1 MASAQTIVR
10 PDASPAVAGNVRVT
24 PAANATVTLPFIQTV
39 ELSNDAGNRLAHAIW
54 FTNGRDGAIQLLH
67 LEVEP
72 AERRRGVGTK
82 LFGML
87 KKEAD
92 LFFRSRGQRL
102 RRVFLNA
109 AHRDDIVFRGW
120 LTKQGFHPT
129 NTMTN
134 VLKQQDAM
142 IYLLGCD

>member
-1 MASAQTIVR
+1 MPTKLTLQAKPTAAAGHVRLTPPAGATTTLPLVQTIELLN
-10 PDASPAVAGNVRVT
+10 DSGGRV
-24 PAANATVTLPFIQTV
+24 
-39 ELSNDAGNRLAHAIW
+39 AHAIW
-54 FTNGRDGAIQLLH
+54 FTTGRDGQIQLLH
-67 LEVEP
+67 VEVEP
-72 AERRRGVGTK
+72 AERRRGAGTK
-82 LFGML
+82 LFGLL

-102 RRVFLNA
+102 RRVFLHA

-134 VLKQQDAM
+134 VLVKQDLM
-142 IYLLGCD
+142 VYLLGCD

>member
-1 MASAQTIVR
+1 MNQIIVISG
-10 PDASPAVAGNVRVT
+10 PPGAGKTSV
-24 PAANATVTLPFIQTV
+24 ANALCERFDRMLHV
-39 ELSNDAGNRLAHAIW
+39 EVDAK
-54 FTNGRDGAIQLLH
+54 
-67 LEVEP
+67 
-72 AERRRGVGTK
+72 ERRRGVGTK
-82 LFGML
+82 LFTLMR
-87 KKEAD
+87 KEAD

-102 RRVFLNA
+102 RRIFCYA

-134 VLKQQDAM
+134 VLKKQDVM

>member
-1 MASAQTIVR
+1 MPTKLTLQATPVGA
-10 PDASPAVAGNVRVT
+10 AGNLRLT
-24 PAANATVTLPFIQTV
+24 PPSSALTTAPLIQKV
-39 ELSNDAGNRLAHAIW
+39 ELLNDAGQAIAHATW
-54 FTNGRDGAIQLLH
+54 FSTGADGQIQLLH
-67 LEVEP
+67 LEVMP

-82 LFGML
+82 LFL
-87 KKEAD
+87 LLRKEAD

-102 RRVFLNA
+102 RRVFLYA

-134 VLKQQDAM
+134 VLKKQDVM

>member
-1 MASAQTIVR
+1 MPTKLTLQATPVGA
-10 PDASPAVAGNVRVT
+10 AGNIRLT
-24 PAANATVTLPFIQTV
+24 PPSSALSTSPIVQKV
-39 ELSNDAGNRLAHAIW
+39 ELLNDAGATIAHATW
-54 FTNGRDGAIQLLH
+54 FSTGVDGQLQLLH
-67 LEVEP
+67 LEVAP
-72 AERRRGVGTK
+72 DQRRRGVGTK
-82 LFGML
+82 LFTLL

-102 RRVFLNA
+102 RRIFCYA

-120 LTKQGFHPT
+120 LTRQGFHPT

-134 VLKQQDAM
+134 VLKKQDVM